1 VVLCTAVV
9 LTLLTSVVLRTISAD
24 YLSLI
29 TMQYVGCVK
38 AMAVIDNLF
47 LLATGF
53 SQIFT
58 ALTLFANQQNH
69 WLSVYLQVFL
79 WPFVHMTQLCTVWI
93 TVLIAFNRFIAIC
106 YPYKADRVCSIK
118 MARLQVSDF
127 SSLFYVFYIDV
138 GLYARQSMLV
148 EPLSIVHIY
157 SLRKSA
163 SRI

>member
-1 VVLCTAVV
+1 M
-9 LTLLTSVVLRTISAD
+9 LRTISAD

-29 TMQYVGCVK
+29 TTQYVGCVK

-58 ALTLFANQQNH
+58 ALTLFADQQNH

-79 WPFVHMTQLCTVWI
+79 WPFVHITRLTTVWI

-106 YPYKADRVCSIK
+106 YPYKADRVCSLK
-118 MARLQVSDF
+118 TVRLQV
-127 SSLFYVFYIDV
+127 
-138 GLYARQSMLV
+138 
-148 EPLSIVHIY
+148 
-157 SLRKSA
+157 
-163 SRI
+163 